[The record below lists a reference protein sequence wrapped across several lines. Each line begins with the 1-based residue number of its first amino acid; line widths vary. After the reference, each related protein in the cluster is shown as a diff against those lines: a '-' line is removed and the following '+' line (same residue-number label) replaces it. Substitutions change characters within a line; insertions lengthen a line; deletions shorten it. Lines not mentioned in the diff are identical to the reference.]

1 MLNALKTRTSNSLFI
16 HRFWDKI
23 APRVER
29 DHRSNVLVLTGRA
42 MLNTS
47 IIQFSVDGQGCLP
60 SLLFDLRPNHG
71 GGNEVNGDL
80 LQNVLC

>member
-1 MLNALKTRTSNSLFI
+1 MVKEGVTMLNALKTRTNNSLFI

-42 MLNTS
+42 MLRLYFHYQS
-47 IIQFSVDGQGCLP
+47 YPQLGIVFALAP
-60 SLLFDLRPNHG
+60 SLHSFWSYFSTDL
-71 GGNEVNGDL
+71 
-80 LQNVLC
+80 Q